1 MGMGQDGR
9 RRMVQR
15 AAMDEPWRWPG
26 AFARAATVRAPSG
39 RAWRRRLTTHGIET
53 KGAMK

>member
-1 MGMGQDGR
+1 
-9 RRMVQR
+9 MVQT
-15 AAMDEPWRWPG
+15 AAMGEPWRWPG
-26 AFARAATVRAPSG
+26 AFARAAAVRAPSG